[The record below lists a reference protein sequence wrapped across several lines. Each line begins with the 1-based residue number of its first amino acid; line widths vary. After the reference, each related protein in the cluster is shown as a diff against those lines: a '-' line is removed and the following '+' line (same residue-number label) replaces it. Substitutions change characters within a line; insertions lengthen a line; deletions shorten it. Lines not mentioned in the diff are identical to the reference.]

1 MPGLNP
7 KSKAQNPK
15 NEEFEMFRGT
25 TILAVRRDG
34 RVAIGGDG
42 QVSMG
47 NTIVKK
53 SAKKLRTLMNDKVI
67 AGFAGSTADAFTLF
81 EKFDAKLEQYNGN
94 LLRAAVEMAKEWRT
108 DKILRRLEALL
119 IVADKEKT
127 LLISG
132 NGDVVEPDDGIAAV
146 GSGGSYALA
155 AARGLIVHSKLTAPE
170 IVSESIKIASDICVF
185 TNDNI
190 IIEELK

>member
-1 MPGLNP
+1 
-7 KSKAQNPK
+7 
-15 NEEFEMFRGT
+15 MFDGT
-25 TILAVRRDG
+25 TIIAVRKDG
-34 RVAIGGDG
+34 KVAIAGDG

-53 SAKKLRTLMNDKVI
+53 SAKKLRSMLDGKVI

-81 EKFDAKLEQYNGN
+81 EKFEAKLEEYRGN
-94 LLRAAVEMAKEWRT
+94 LLRAAVELAKDWRT

-119 IVADKEKT
+119 VVADKEKT

-146 GSGGSYALA
+146 GSGGTYALA
-155 AARGLIVHSKLTAPE
+155 AARALIAHSKLSAKDVVKE
-170 IVSESIKIASDICVF
+170 AIKIAADICVF
-185 TNDNI
+185 TNDHV